1 MKSLRKTLLWIVAV
15 VLLFAIIA
23 VPAFLRSR
31 VQHSIVLQKATG
43 LAPAETY
50 LAAPRFLPAAGFSA
64 SRTAH
69 DDKAVTGA
77 MGALLGDVPRT
88 PDKQVI
94 RTAELALVVKNVEE
108 ALEKIRSSTLQMKG
122 EIDQS
127 RIWSDSDRSHE
138 GSLTLRVPAEGLEP
152 ALKQLKGV
160 AIKVT
165 TEQITATDVTR
176 AYADNAARM
185 HSLQAEEQQYL
196 QILKQ
201 AKSVQDILD
210 VTEHLTEVRTQIEQ
224 LQSEINGMSHD
235 IAMSTVAITLTQTAP
250 EGGAFGVWH
259 PLTNA
264 RNALRGMVEGLGD
277 WVDAVVAIVIYLPV
291 ILLWGVTLGG
301 ILWMGWRLV
310 RFARQHRT
318 KNAVA

>member
-1 MKSLRKTLLWIVAV
+1 MKSLRKTLLWIIAV
-15 VLLFAIIA
+15 VLLFAIVA
-23 VPAFLRSR
+23 VPAFLRLR
-31 VQHSIVLQKATG
+31 GRRGTALQSATG
-43 LAPAETY
+43 LATTENY
-50 LAAPRFLPAAGFSA
+50 LAAPRALPVGQFSA
-64 SRTAH
+64 DRK
-69 DDKAVTGA
+69 DKAVAGM
-77 MGALLGDVPRT
+77 MGGVLGGIPQ
-88 PDKQVI
+88 PIDKQVI

-108 ALEKIRSSTLQMKG
+108 ALEKIRSCTLQMKG

-127 RIWSDSDRSHE
+127 RIWSDSERSHE
-138 GSLTLRVPAEGLEP
+138 GSLTIRVPAEGLEP
-152 ALKQLKGV
+152 ALKQLKAV

-165 TEQITATDVTR
+165 NEQITATDVTR

-250 EGGAFGVWH
+250 EGGTFGVWH

-277 WVDAVVAIVIYLPV
+277 WVDAIVAIVIYLPV